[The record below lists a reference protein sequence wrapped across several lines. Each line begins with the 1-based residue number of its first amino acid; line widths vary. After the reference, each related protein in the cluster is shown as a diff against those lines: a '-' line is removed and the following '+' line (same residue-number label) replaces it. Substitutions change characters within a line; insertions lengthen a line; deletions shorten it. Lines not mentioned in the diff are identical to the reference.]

1 MNTGFGIRVQLHS
14 LLFFCSV
21 AYVLDCLFLLPAEV
35 LHPFANLNLKLD
47 NQQIIECEP
56 KGNCST
62 ASAIASLLV

>member
-21 AYVLDCLFLLPAEV
+21 AYVLDRLLLPAEV

-62 ASAIASLLV
+62 ASAIASLQV

>member
-21 AYVLDCLFLLPAEV
+21 AYFLDRLLLPAEV

-47 NQQIIECEP
+47 NQQIIEC
-56 KGNCST
+56 
-62 ASAIASLLV
+62 